1 MPHSF
6 IIWMSL
12 RIPDR
17 VTASAHPAWSWWTFA
32 PNIEKCSPFK
42 KNPSSLSKRT
52 VRIPTLV
59 RTQSHSI
66 PLQSTRLTTM
76 YSFGVSGDHGV
87 IPVKEIDWQ
96 ISEFPI
102 TNGSTLL
109 ARTSFPSQ
117 IHVSSIIES
126 NSDKSDF
133 SDACTCVPIFNSA
146 CQLSFSFFNCVVCTN
161 TPSSSI

>member
-1 MPHSF
+1 MLNLLSPIMVNLQINKLLNECNQKH
-6 IIWMSL
+6 
-12 RIPDR
+12 
-17 VTASAHPAWSWWTFA
+17 VT
-32 PNIEKCSPFK
+32 I
-42 KNPSSLSKRT
+42 
-52 VRIPTLV
+52 
-59 RTQSHSI
+59 
-66 PLQSTRLTTM
+66 TM

-126 NSDKSDF
+126 NSDKQIIKITDLQGKTMLLKSVFGHENSVSLKDFKAGLYVIEICSDQF
-133 SDACTCVPIFNSA
+133 TIYKCR
-146 CQLSFSFFNCVVCTN
+146 
-161 TPSSSI
+161 